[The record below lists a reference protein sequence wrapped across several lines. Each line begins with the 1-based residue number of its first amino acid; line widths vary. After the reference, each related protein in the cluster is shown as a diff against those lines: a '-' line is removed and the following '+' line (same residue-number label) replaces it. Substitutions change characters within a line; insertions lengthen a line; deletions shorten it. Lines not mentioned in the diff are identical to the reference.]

1 MLDNIILGWII
12 PLSQTGITIFA
23 NLMIQST
30 IIICIGFF
38 VAFLLRSQGAV
49 VQSLVYRAVLGAVI
63 LCIPAAML
71 IEECGLDSLKVVMP
85 FETAGESTPKEP
97 GTEDFAFKM
106 QIPAVVPADVQT
118 FDTTAAPAEQSAVSV
133 PSAGGIRIADFNPF
147 GNSEISRHIRTWFYV
162 TITLIWIALSVFG
175 VLRLTGYIIS
185 VRWLRRNAI
194 NADKSVIDSVWRISH
209 ELHVD
214 PPDVMVSPF
223 AKSPFLAGLFC
234 PTILL
239 PEGITVTD
247 GILYHELAH
256 HRRYDCFWNMMS
268 EAACALMPLQPLM
281 ILLSRAIE
289 ETSDYVSD
297 NYALAFGDEAH
308 SYAVQ
313 LASIAAQ
320 FQPVPAEAA
329 VGVGFIS
336 AKSSLMKRIEHILDE
351 SGRFLISV
359 KAHIVA
365 AVVVCA
371 LSGAVLTGFVGFKN
385 ESLKEA
391 INIIDVRIVDT
402 DDGSQA
408 GEAIDEEISSI
419 SKEDIAAL
427 SPVETSKENASPV
440 QEKFSEN
447 VPTDIQ
453 KKNESVSENVDET
466 DLAAFTKPYEKNYIE
481 SIEDETVNNISEK
494 RNSSAVS
501 RPSDTMIEETPVRL
515 VEKQEK
521 RKVTRVIVQKKETSE
536 SEYDKIIREPE
547 EKRSAK
553 AGNPLA
559 ELKLSRTKNEITYNK
574 AERFSWEV
582 MLSNKQRR

>member
-1 MLDNIILGWII
+1 MDNIILGWII
-12 PLSQTGITIFA
+12 PLSQTGITILA

-49 VQSLVYRAVLGAVI
+49 VQSLVYRAILGAVI

-71 IEECGLDSLKVVMP
+71 IEECGLDSLKIVMP
-85 FETAGESTPKEP
+85 FETARESSTVEP
-97 GTEDFAFKM
+97 GVKEVAYKLLLSAT
-106 QIPAVVPADVQT
+106 IPADVQT
-118 FDTTAAPAEQSAVSV
+118 LDKTDTSVEQSAVSV
-133 PSAGGIRIADFNPF
+133 PGAGGIRIADFNPF
-147 GNSEISRHIRTWFYV
+147 GNSEISRHIRTWLYV
-162 TITLIWIALSVFG
+162 TITLLWIALSVFA
-175 VLRLTGYIIS
+175 VLRLTGYIVS

-194 NADKSVIDSVWRISH
+194 NADKSVIDSVWRISN

-256 HRRYDCFWNMMS
+256 HRRHDCFWNMMS

-336 AKSSLMKRIEHILDE
+336 AKSSLIKRIEHILDE

-365 AVVVCA
+365 AVVLCA
-371 LSGAVLTGFVGFKN
+371 LSGAVLTGFVGFKKEN
-385 ESLKEA
+385 LKEA
-391 INIIDVRIVDT
+391 VNIIDVRIVET
-402 DDGSQA
+402 DDESLT
-408 GEAIDEEISSI
+408 GETIDEAAVSV
-419 SKEDIAAL
+419 SKEDITAL
-427 SPVETSKENASPV
+427 APVETPKEDASPV
-440 QEKFSEN
+440 QGNRSEH
-447 VPTDIQ
+447 VQTDIQ
-453 KKNESVSENVDET
+453 EKNESASENVDET
-466 DLAAFTKPYEKNYIE
+466 DLLAFTKTYEKEYSE
-481 SIEDETVNNISEK
+481 SVDSETVNGIPEK
-494 RNSSAVS
+494 RTASSVS
-501 RPSDTMIEETPVRL
+501 RTSDTMIEETPVRL
-515 VEKQEK
+515 VETQEK
-521 RKVTRVIVQKKETSE
+521 RQVTRVIVQKKETSE
-536 SEYDKIIREPE
+536 SEYDRIVRDPE

-559 ELKLSRTKNEITYNK
+559 ELKLSRSKREITYNK
-574 AERFSWEV
+574 TERFSWEV
-582 MLSNKQRR
+582 MLSNKQR